1 MFGRT
6 LPAALLTP
14 VIFGAL
20 LGSCSGPV
28 EIVPPPPRPV
38 PVPAP
43 TPTPSPPPAPRLTG
57 EWRDWPL
64 TPGSWVYRQ
73 DARGSIALYGR
84 TGADADF
91 TVRCD
96 RDRQRLYLSR
106 RGETPAQMTVRT
118 SSTLRSFELLRAGT
132 GYGAAELG
140 VRDSL
145 IDAIGYSRGKWVVQS
160 PGVAP
165 LVLPAHSE
173 ILRVAEDCR

>member
-1 MFGRT
+1 MFRRI
-6 LPAALLTP
+6 LTP
-14 VIFGAL
+14 AIFGVL
-20 LGSCSGPV
+20 LGSCVGPV
-28 EIVPPPPRPV
+28 EVVPQPARPV
-38 PVPAP
+38 PLPAP
-43 TPTPSPPPAPRLTG
+43 TPSPTPTPAAPRLTG

-64 TPGSWVYRQ
+64 TPGNWVYRQ
-73 DARGSIALYGR
+73 DGRGSIAMYGR
-84 TGADADF
+84 TGADAEF

-118 SSTLRSFELLRAGT
+118 SSTLRGFDLLPTGS
-132 GYGAAELG
+132 GYGAVELG

-145 IDAIGYSRGKWVVQS
+145 VDAIGYSRGKWVVQS